1 MNLRRH
7 PLLLAAAVGLVLL
20 AAWWWPRS
28 HGPTYQGRDVRGW
41 LAVPTAV
48 SGPSPLEEF
57 TVKPEMLEA
66 FRQMGPDAIPVLAEV
81 AFDLHASH
89 PRLSRIPWLRRD
101 SAPRW
106 MAALPDPVMKWLD
119 YRSSY
124 LPEIAL
130 AALRELRP
138 PAALLFPSCT
148 NRLSDSDPWKR
159 TVALKLLPCVA
170 NEREVAARL
179 LVPYLA
185 AADPGD
191 SESAW
196 RSLSRLGPA
205 AVVVVPNL
213 ITWLTNQ
220 DSFHASKAVDCL
232 RNVGPGASNALPV
245 LRHRFTV
252 EKSPSTRLQLAV
264 AAAAIDPGEFWA
276 TETIRAA
283 LTNGSARGQASHAL
297 SLLSRSTNVAPIFE
311 RELVALTH
319 ADEDQNQQSWMALNA
334 LCRANLDLAR
344 KLPVLTDCLGSTNGV
359 LRTVAAGWLLDFQPA
374 NARAFTG
381 VTNALANNQPG
392 VAPEWLLTRLT
403 KLGPAAAPAL
413 PLLRQLLSGVTP
425 SQREPIEDA
434 IHALEGAH

>member
-7 PLLLAAAVGLVLL
+7 PLLLAAAAGVVLL
-20 AAWWWPRS
+20 AVWWWPRS
-28 HGPTYQGRDVRGW
+28 HGPKYQGRDVRGW

-48 SGPSPLEEF
+48 SGPDQLEEF
-57 TVKPEMLEA
+57 TIKPQMLEA
-66 FRQMGPDAIPVLAEV
+66 FRQMGTNAIPVLADV

-106 MAALPDPVMKWLD
+106 MAALPDPLLEWLD

-148 NRLSDSDPWKR
+148 NRLADSDPWKR
-159 TVALKLLPCVA
+159 RVAIKLLPCVA
-170 NEREVAARL
+170 DEREVAARL

-185 AADPGD
+185 AADPGE
-191 SESAW
+191 SENAW
-196 RSLSRLGPA
+196 SSLSRLGPA
-205 AVVVVPNL
+205 AVVVVPQL

-220 DSFHASKAVDCL
+220 DSIQASKAVGCL
-232 RNVGPGASNALPV
+232 RNIGPGASNALPV

-252 EKSPSTRLQLAV
+252 EKSQPTRLQLAV

-276 TETIRAA
+276 TETMRAA
-283 LTNGSARGQASHAL
+283 LTNGPTRGLADHAL
-297 SLLSRSTNVAPIFE
+297 SLLCRSTNVAPLFE
-311 RELVALTH
+311 RELVAL
-319 ADEDQNQQSWMALNA
+319 ARGDEEQSQQSWAALDA

-359 LRTVAAGWLLDFQPA
+359 LRTVAAGWLLEFQPT

-392 VAPEWLLTRLT
+392 VAREWLLTRLT
-403 KLGPAAAPAL
+403 ELGPAAAPTL
-413 PLLRQLLSGVTP
+413 PLLRQLLSGVTL

-434 IHALEGAH
+434 IHAIEGAH